1 VYKYTWDEET
11 GGLLLLPEI
20 SRFSNEPRP
29 VYYKEL
35 DALGFDKFWNYP
47 KDDKLPLMWAEANNY
62 IYKGQIVAKTKGGAL
77 YTSPEIILLDKPE
90 PDGIELKFVDIDR
103 MIEKNR
109 IIMEE
114 LVQETIQKVYN
125 TYKKYKNKVDVFYVA
140 FSGGKDSVVALDIV
154 QRALPHD
161 DFIVLFA
168 DTQMEFIDTY
178 NVVNQIEFWCQ
189 INCIQFFTV
198 KSQYN
203 PNYTWN
209 LIGPPAQK
217 MRWCCGVHKT
227 VPQILFLRTL
237 TNKLNFRGMAL
248 MGVRSDESVT
258 RGRYNELNYST
269 KHKGQY
275 DFYPIFNWSS
285 AELFI
290 YIFQN
295 KLIINETYKSGNS
308 RAGCLVCPME
318 ASKNTWFKEQLYKGR
333 AHDCRTTT
341 FFNKIIIEQTV
352 ASNLDQEHLK
362 EFMNIGVW
370 KSRHNGSKLLTQH
383 SIFHEEKID
392 NNVMITLDYIS
403 VDWREWLKT
412 IGQLNFLSN
421 NIVKIFIDSNC
432 YILEYD
438 YANQKHIFTVR
449 NIGHTQKD
457 IYFISWLKI
466 ILKKSAYCIKC
477 QICEANC
484 PNGYIHMSGNKFYID
499 DKCTKCK
506 QCYDVNGGCV
516 VAASQYIPKGVNKM
530 NGSIDQYKNMGIRY
544 SWVVEYLEK
553 GDDFWS
559 DNNLGSEMQKSLKRF
574 LGHAGISE
582 KNTITIFGKVI
593 FSLKHNSTIIWA
605 LMLCNLVYTSQFNWW
620 VMNIQQNRIYLQEEL
635 NEMLKDTLTDNQRKN
650 VLSGF
655 KNIFFTNNILSQ
667 EIGFGI
673 VTVLEKE
680 RNSFLVDAKRK
691 PWDNPDPR
699 VILYSLYKFA
709 EACGDYYQFSLS
721 TLLDDT
727 IERDGV
733 SPTRIFGLNRET
745 MVPILNGL
753 AVNYPEFISASFSLG
768 LETIDL
774 YADKTAQDVLTLF

>member
-1 VYKYTWDEET
+1 
-11 GGLLLLPEI
+11 
-20 SRFSNEPRP
+20 
-29 VYYKEL
+29 
-35 DALGFDKFWNYP
+35 
-47 KDDKLPLMWAEANNY
+47 
-62 IYKGQIVAKTKGGAL
+62 
-77 YTSPEIILLDKPE
+77 
-90 PDGIELKFVDIDR
+90 
-103 MIEKNR
+103 
-109 IIMEE
+109 
-114 LVQETIQKVYN
+114 
-125 TYKKYKNKVDVFYVA
+125 
-140 FSGGKDSVVALDIV
+140 
-154 QRALPHD
+154 
-161 DFIVLFA
+161 
-168 DTQMEFIDTY
+168 
-178 NVVNQIEFWCQ
+178 
-189 INCIQFFTV
+189 
-198 KSQYN
+198 
-203 PNYTWN
+203 
-209 LIGPPAQK
+209 
-217 MRWCCGVHKT
+217 
-227 VPQILFLRTL
+227 
-237 TNKLNFRGMAL
+237 
-248 MGVRSDESVT
+248 
-258 RGRYNELNYST
+258 
-269 KHKGQY
+269 
-275 DFYPIFNWSS
+275 
-285 AELFI
+285 
-290 YIFQN
+290 
-295 KLIINETYKSGNS
+295 
-308 RAGCLVCPME
+308 
-318 ASKNTWFKEQLYKGR
+318 
-333 AHDCRTTT
+333 
-341 FFNKIIIEQTV
+341 
-352 ASNLDQEHLK
+352 
-362 EFMNIGVW
+362 
-370 KSRHNGSKLLTQH
+370 
-383 SIFHEEKID
+383 
-392 NNVMITLDYIS
+392 
-403 VDWREWLKT
+403 
-412 IGQLNFLSN
+412 
-421 NIVKIFIDSNC
+421 
-432 YILEYD
+432 
-438 YANQKHIFTVR
+438 
-449 NIGHTQKD
+449 
-457 IYFISWLKI
+457 
-466 ILKKSAYCIKC
+466 
-477 QICEANC
+477 
-484 PNGYIHMSGNKFYID
+484 
-499 DKCTKCK
+499 
-506 QCYDVNGGCV
+506 
-516 VAASQYIPKGVNKM
+516 M